1 MRESDPTKRDARV
14 YIVVAA
20 DAATTA
26 ALCEGYGVADACIA
40 DPERRTH
47 RAARLRPASILTFF
61 SRDLI
66 RRALENRRAGF
77 RQNWAKARWDD
88 LGRVPGAMRIDK
100 NGRVAWIYRGEHAGD
115 LPPVEELLAR

>member
-1 MRESDPTKRDARV
+1 MRESDPSKRDGHV

-20 DAATTA
+20 DAVTTA
-26 ALCEGYGVADACIA
+26 ALCDGYGVADACIA

-88 LGRVPGAMRIDK
+88 LGRVPGAMRIDAA
-100 NGRVAWIYRGEHAGD
+100 GRVAWIYRGEHAGD

>member
-1 MRESDPTKRDARV
+1 MRESEKTPRAEHV

-20 DAATTA
+20 DAARTEE
-26 ALCEGYGVADACIA
+26 LCTNYGVAGACIA
-40 DPERRTH
+40 DPERLTH

-77 RQNWAKARWDD
+77 RQNWAKARVDD
-88 LGRVPGAMRIDK
+88 VGRVPGAMRIDA
-100 NGRVAWIYRGEHAGD
+100 NGKVAWIYRGRHAGD
-115 LPPVEELLAR
+115 LPPIEELLAR

>member
-1 MRESDPTKRDARV
+1 MRESDPTKRDGHV

-20 DAATTA
+20 DAVTTA
-26 ALCEGYGVADACIA
+26 ALCDGYGVADACIA

-88 LGRVPGAMRIDK
+88 LGRVPGAMCIDAA
-100 NGRVAWIYRGEHAGD
+100 GRVAWIYRGEHAGD